1 MSTHAMVTACT
12 ELITCYI
19 IYTAVVI
26 GASSLLVTN
35 TGPGLVQT

>member
-12 ELITCYI
+12 ADNLFI